1 MTEPLTI
8 KDLNCTMCD
17 FAEETNSKEYPYK
30 CTVSKPMPMMVHT
43 WALAWQR
50 YSGCASH
57 PLALQVLAR
66 SAIEKLESAIRED
79 EQICAAIIDPEGKAF
94 RRGEIK
100 MAKEAIKL
108 LKGEAP

>member
-8 KDLNCTMCD
+8 KDLNCGNCQNYTTGPHPI
-17 FAEETNSKEYPYK
+17 FSKDIHYCGTERISEYQRQ
-30 CTVSKPMPMMVHT
+30 CTQHK
-43 WALAWQR
+43 
-50 YSGCASH
+50 GCASH

-108 LKGEAP
+108 LKGDAP